1 MSDDS
6 TTPTDLPTAT
16 RQPSP
21 NETMY
26 AIKTVG
32 EDLARIRKQ
41 VRTMWIAVA
50 VVGVLTVATAGFS
63 LVPRTLAGAGPPGTT
78 PAATATGGMPGGT
91 SNGAAAGGAQAPSPT
106 GRRP

>member
-6 TTPTDLPTAT
+6 TTPTDLPTAA

-32 EDLARIRKQ
+32 EDLERIRKQ

-50 VVGVLTVATAGFS
+50 VVGVLTIASAGFS
-63 LVPRTLAGAGPPGTT
+63 LVPRTLNGAGPPGNA
-78 PAATATGGMPGGT
+78 PGATVTGGTSGGT
-91 SNGAAAGGAQAPSPT
+91 SNGTAAGGAQAPSTT
-106 GRRP
+106 GQ